1 MKAECPGTMVGPIHL
16 AVPKS
21 RGTKTTE
28 QHGAMMGDNFAMVL
42 MLSTDFIYC

>member
-1 MKAECPGTMVGPIHL
+1 MKAGMPGTMVGPIHL

-28 QHGAMMGDNFAMVL
+28 QHGAMMGDDLAMIL
-42 MLSTDFIYC
+42 MVSTDFIYC